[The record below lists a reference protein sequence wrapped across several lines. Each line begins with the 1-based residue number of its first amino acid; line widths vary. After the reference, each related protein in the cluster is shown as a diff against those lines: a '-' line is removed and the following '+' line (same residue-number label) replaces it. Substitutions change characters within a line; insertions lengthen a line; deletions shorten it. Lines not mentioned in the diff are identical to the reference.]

1 MQINMKGFY
10 IFLILSLITVV
21 SHSQTTISRQVIGS
35 ITGSVNASFGVI
47 SYSAGEAVVSAA
59 SSNSYDLNQGF
70 QQPVYS
76 IGASPIDFETSNAFS
91 PNGDGLNDTWIIR
104 GIDSFGTNTVRIFNR
119 WGDEVISFEDYNNAD
134 VSWDGTYAAGS
145 KVPTGTYFYVIE
157 LPDNNRQIS
166 GWLQITD

>member
-1 MQINMKGFY
+1 M
-10 IFLILSLITVV
+10 ITATGQNTV
-21 SHSQTTISRQVIGS
+21 SRQVIGS
-35 ITGSVNASFGVI
+35 IAGSGNMSFGVI

-59 SSNSYDLNQGF
+59 SSSSYDLNQGF

-91 PNGDGLNDTWIIR
+91 PNGDGLNDTWVIR
-104 GIDSFGTNTVRIFNR
+104 GIDSFGSNTVRIFNR
-119 WGDEVISFEDYNNAD
+119 WGDEVISFEDYNNLD
-134 VSWDGTYAAGS
+134 VSWDGNYATGS